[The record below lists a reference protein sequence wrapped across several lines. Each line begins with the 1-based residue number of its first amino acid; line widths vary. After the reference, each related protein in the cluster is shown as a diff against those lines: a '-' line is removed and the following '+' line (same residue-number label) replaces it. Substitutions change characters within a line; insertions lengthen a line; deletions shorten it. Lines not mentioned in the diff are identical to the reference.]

1 MSDISQMWERACSR
15 REQLGLT
22 DSLKMHNPT
31 CPDWAEALLNGFSQI
46 FLQRHPL
53 CGLLCLVAILIGAPA
68 LLGGALLGG
77 VAGLLT
83 AQRRCYPKAERQAGL
98 YSYNGVLLGLLI
110 SQHFAW
116 SALVPPLILACG
128 GLSAILTRQW
138 LKHATQPQDLPAYTA
153 PFVGLG
159 WLLLG
164 HAPENTLALIEPA
177 PFAVLTAPFTGLGQ
191 IMLLEQP
198 MAGGLIALGLLLAD
212 RRAAVWALSG
222 ASLGMLAGVWLNDPA
237 GALLGLHSYNPAL
250 AALALSPTRRQPWLP
265 LLGIGLAI
273 LLTPG
278 FAALHL
284 PALTAPFILACWLVR
299 AGQRMLR
306 KPHMD
311 SPFESP

>member
-15 REQLGLT
+15 REQLGLI

-83 AQRRCYPKAERQAGL
+83 AQRRGYPKAERQAGL

-237 GALLGLHSYNPAL
+237 GALLGLHSYN
-250 AALALSPTRRQPWLP
+250 RRWPPWP
-265 LLGIGLAI
+265 
-273 LLTPG
+273 
-278 FAALHL
+278 
-284 PALTAPFILACWLVR
+284 
-299 AGQRMLR
+299 
-306 KPHMD
+306 
-311 SPFESP
+311 

>member
-1 MSDISQMWERACSR
+1 
-15 REQLGLT
+15 
-22 DSLKMHNPT
+22 MHNPT

-53 CGLLCLVAILIGAPA
+53 CGLLCLLAIMLSAPA

-83 AQRRCYPKAERQAGL
+83 AQRRGYPKAERQAGL

-116 SALVPPLILACG
+116 SALLPPLTLACS
-128 GLSAILTRQW
+128 GLAAMLTRQW
-138 LKHATQPQDLPAYTA
+138 LKRASRPDDLPAYTA

-164 HAPENTLALIEPA
+164 TSPDSTFALTEPQTLSTLLAPI
-177 PFAVLTAPFTGLGQ
+177 TGLAQ
-191 IMLLEQP
+191 IMLLDHP
-198 MAGGLIALGLLLAD
+198 LAGALIALGLWLAN
-212 RRAAVWALSG
+212 RRAAVWALIG
-222 ASLGMLAGVWLNDPA
+222 ASTGVLIALLLGEPTS
-237 GALLGLHSYNPAL
+237 ALLGLHSYNPAL
-250 AALALSPTRRQPWLP
+250 AALALSQTRRQPWLP
-265 LLGIGLAI
+265 LLGILLAI
-273 LLTPG
+273 ILTSG

>member
-1 MSDISQMWERACSR
+1 
-15 REQLGLT
+15 
-22 DSLKMHNPT
+22 MHTPT

-53 CGLLCLVAILIGAPA
+53 CGLLCLLAILIGAPA

-83 AQRRCYPKAERQAGL
+83 AQRRDYPKAERQAGL

-116 SALVPPLILACG
+116 SALLPPLILACG

-138 LKHATQPQDLPAYTA
+138 LKHASRPHDLPAYTA

-164 HAPENTLALIEPA
+164 SVPHSALALGEPETLA
-177 PFAVLTAPFTGLGQ
+177 VLGAPFTGLAQ
-191 IMLLEQP
+191 IMLLDQP
-198 MAGGLIALGLLLAD
+198 LAGALIALGLWLAN
-212 RRAAVWALSG
+212 RRAAVWAVIG
-222 ASLGMLAGVWLNDPA
+222 ASSGVLIGWLLDDTRA
-237 GALLGLHSYNPAL
+237 ALLGLHSYNPAL
-250 AALALSPTRRQPWLP
+250 AALALSQARRQPWLP
-265 LLGIGLAI
+265 LLGILLAI

-284 PALTAPFILACWLVR
+284 PALTAPFILACWLVL
-299 AGQRMLR
+299 AGARILR
-306 KPHMD
+306 KPRMD

>member
-1 MSDISQMWERACSR
+1 
-15 REQLGLT
+15 
-22 DSLKMHNPT
+22 MHNST

-53 CGLLCLVAILIGAPA
+53 CGLLCLLAILIGAPA

-83 AQRRCYPKAERQAGL
+83 AQRRGYPKAERQAGL

-128 GLSAILTRQW
+128 GVSAMLVRQW
-138 LKHATQPQDLPAYTA
+138 LKYAAQPRDLPAYTA

-164 HAPENTLALIEPA
+164 TMAPATLALIEPDTLT
-177 PFAVLTAPFTGLGQ
+177 VLAAPFTGLAQ
-191 IMLLEQP
+191 VLLLDQP
-198 MAGGLIALGLLLAD
+198 LAGALIAVGVLLAD
-212 RRAAVWALSG
+212 RRAAVWSLLG
-222 ASLGMLAGVWLNDPA
+222 AIAGVLVA
-237 GALLGLHSYNPAL
+237 LLLGETSGALLGLHSYNPAL
-250 AALALSPTRRQPWLP
+250 AALALSQARRQPWLP

-284 PALTAPFILACWLVR
+284 PALTAPFILSCWLVR
-299 AGQRMLR
+299 ASQRMLR
-306 KPHMD
+306 TPRMD
-311 SPFESP
+311 RPFESP

>member
-1 MSDISQMWERACSR
+1 
-15 REQLGLT
+15 
-22 DSLKMHNPT
+22 MHTPT

-53 CGLLCLVAILIGAPA
+53 CGLLCLLAILVSAPA

-83 AQRRCYPKAERQAGL
+83 AQRRGYPKAERQAGI

-116 SALVPPLILACG
+116 SALLPPLILACG

-138 LKHATQPQDLPAYTA
+138 LKHASRPHDLPAYTA

-164 HAPENTLALIEPA
+164 SVPHSALALGEPETLA
-177 PFAVLTAPFTGLGQ
+177 VLSAPFTGLAQ
-191 IMLLEQP
+191 IMLLDQP
-198 MAGGLIALGLLLAD
+198 LAGVLIALGLWLAN
-212 RRAAVWALSG
+212 RRAAVWAVIG
-222 ASLGMLAGVWLNDPA
+222 ASSGVLIGWLLDDTSA
-237 GALLGLHSYNPAL
+237 ALLGLHSYNPAL
-250 AALALSPTRRQPWLP
+250 AALALSQARRQPWLP
-265 LLGIGLAI
+265 LLGILLAI

-299 AGQRMLR
+299 ASARILR
-306 KPHMD
+306 KPRMD

>member
-1 MSDISQMWERACSR
+1 
-15 REQLGLT
+15 
-22 DSLKMHNPT
+22 MHNPT

-53 CGLLCLVAILIGAPA
+53 CGLLCLLAILIGAPA
-68 LLGGALLGG
+68 LFGGALLGG

-83 AQRRCYPKAERQAGL
+83 AQRRDYPKAERQAGL

-116 SALVPPLILACG
+116 SALLPPLILACG

-138 LKHATQPQDLPAYTA
+138 LKHATQPDDLPAYTA

-164 HAPENTLALIEPA
+164 SVPHSTLALSEA
-177 PFAVLTAPFTGLGQ
+177 DTLAALGAPFTGLAQ
-191 IMLLEQP
+191 IMLLDQP
-198 MAGGLIALGLLLAD
+198 LAGALIALGLWLAN
-212 RRAAVWALSG
+212 RRAAVWAVIG
-222 ASLGMLAGVWLNDPA
+222 ASSGVLIALLLDETTA
-237 GALLGLHSYNPAL
+237 ALLGLHSYNPAL
-250 AALALSPTRRQPWLP
+250 AALALSQARHQPWLP
-265 LLGIGLAI
+265 LLGILLAI
-273 LLTPG
+273 VLTPG

-299 AGQRMLR
+299 AGGRILR
-306 KPHMD
+306 KPRMD

>member
-1 MSDISQMWERACSR
+1 
-15 REQLGLT
+15 
-22 DSLKMHNPT
+22 MHNQT

-53 CGLLCLVAILIGAPA
+53 CGLLCLLAILIGAPA

-83 AQRRCYPKAERQAGL
+83 AQRRGYPKVERQAGL
-98 YSYNGVLLGLLI
+98 YSYNGVLLGVLI

-116 SALVPPLILACG
+116 SALLPPLILACG
-128 GLSAILTRQW
+128 GLSAILTRHW
-138 LKHATQPQDLPAYTA
+138 LKHASQPDDLPAYTA

-164 HAPENTLALIEPA
+164 TVPPSTFAVTESDTL
-177 PFAVLTAPFTGLGQ
+177 AVLTAPFTGLAQ
-191 IMLLEQP
+191 IMLLDQP
-198 MAGGLIALGLLLAD
+198 VAGASIALGLWLAN
-212 RRAAVWALSG
+212 RRACVWALIG
-222 ASLGMLAGVWLNDPA
+222 ASAGMLIALWLQEPA
-237 GALLGLHSYNPAL
+237 SALLGLHGYNPAL
-250 AALALSPTRRQPWLP
+250 AALALSQVRRQPWLP
-265 LLGIGLAI
+265 LLGLLLAI

-299 AGQRMLR
+299 AGARVLR
-306 KPHMD
+306 KPRMD
-311 SPFESP
+311 RPFESP

>member
-1 MSDISQMWERACSR
+1 MPNQS
-15 REQLGLT
+15 
-22 DSLKMHNPT
+22 

-53 CGLLCLVAILIGAPA
+53 CGLLCLLAILIGAPA

-83 AQRRCYPKAERQAGL
+83 AQRRGYPKAERQAGL

-116 SALVPPLILACG
+116 SAVLPPLILACG
-128 GLSAILTRQW
+128 GLSAMLTRQW
-138 LKHATQPQDLPAYTA
+138 LKHATRPDDLPAYTA

-164 HAPENTLALIEPA
+164 SVPPSTFALAEADTLA
-177 PFAVLTAPFTGLGQ
+177 VLAAPFTGLAQ
-191 IMLLEQP
+191 IMLLDQP
-198 MAGGLIALGLLLAD
+198 LAGALIALGLWLAN
-212 RRAAVWALSG
+212 RRAALWALTG
-222 ASLGMLAGVWLNDPA
+222 ALCGVLIALLLDETA
-237 GALLGLHSYNPAL
+237 SALLGLHSYNPAL
-250 AALALSPTRRQPWLP
+250 AALALCQTRRHAWQP
-265 LLGIGLAI
+265 LLGILLAI
-273 LLTPG
+273 VLTPG

-299 AGQRMLR
+299 AGRRMLG
-306 KPHMD
+306 KPRMD

>member
-1 MSDISQMWERACSR
+1 MGTTRSHR
-15 REQLGLT
+15 LT
-22 DSLKMHNPT
+22 TMHNPT

-46 FLQRHPL
+46 FLQRQPL
-53 CGLLCLVAILIGAPA
+53 CGLLCLLAILIGAPA

-83 AQRRCYPKAERQAGL
+83 AQRRGYPKAERQAGL

-116 SALVPPLILACG
+116 SALLPPLILACG
-128 GLSAILTRQW
+128 GLAAMLTRQW
-138 LKHATQPQDLPAYTA
+138 LKYATRPDDLPAYTA

-164 HAPENTLALIEPA
+164 SVPQSPFALSEPDTFSILAA
-177 PFAVLTAPFTGLGQ
+177 PFMGLAQ

-198 MAGGLIALGLLLAD
+198 VAGALIALGLWLAN
-212 RRAAVWALSG
+212 RRAALWALIG
-222 ASLGMLAGVWLNDPA
+222 ASVGVLVALLLDEPA
-237 GALLGLHSYNPAL
+237 SALLGLHSYNPAL
-250 AALALSPTRRQPWLP
+250 AAVALSQTRRQPWLP
-265 LLGIGLAI
+265 LLGIALAI
-273 LLTPG
+273 ILTPS

-299 AGQRMLR
+299 AGRRMLSKR
-306 KPHMD
+306 RMD

>member
-1 MSDISQMWERACSR
+1 
-15 REQLGLT
+15 
-22 DSLKMHNPT
+22 MHNPT

-46 FLQRHPL
+46 FLQRQPL
-53 CGLLCLVAILIGAPA
+53 CGLLCLLAILIGAPA

-83 AQRRCYPKAERQAGL
+83 AQRRGYPKAERQAGL

-116 SALVPPLILACG
+116 SALLPPLIIACG
-128 GLSAILTRQW
+128 GLGAILTRQW
-138 LKHATQPQDLPAYTA
+138 LKHATRPDALPAYTV

-164 HAPENTLALIEPA
+164 TVPESTFALSEPD
-177 PFAVLTAPFTGLGQ
+177 PLAVLAAPFTGLAQ
-191 IMLLEQP
+191 IMLLDQP
-198 MAGGLIALGLLLAD
+198 LAGALIALGLLLAN
-212 RRAAVWALSG
+212 RRAALWALTG
-222 ASLGMLAGVWLNDPA
+222 AVGGVLIA
-237 GALLGLHSYNPAL
+237 LLMSETSSALLGLHSYNPAL
-250 AALALSPTRRQPWLP
+250 AALALSQARRQPWLP
-265 LLGIGLAI
+265 LLGILLAVI
-273 LLTPG
+273 LTPG

-299 AGQRMLR
+299 ASQRLFKAR
-306 KPHMD
+306 VD

>member
-1 MSDISQMWERACSR
+1 
-15 REQLGLT
+15 
-22 DSLKMHNPT
+22 MHTPT

-53 CGLLCLVAILIGAPA
+53 CGLLCLLAILVSAPA

-83 AQRRCYPKAERQAGL
+83 AQRRDYPKAERQAGL

-110 SQHFAW
+110 SQHFTW
-116 SALVPPLILACG
+116 SALLPPLILACG

-138 LKHATQPQDLPAYTA
+138 LRHASQPHDLPAYTA

-164 HAPENTLALIEPA
+164 GVPHSALALGEPETLA
-177 PFAVLTAPFTGLGQ
+177 VLGAPFTGLAQ
-191 IMLLEQP
+191 IMLVDQP
-198 MAGGLIALGLLLAD
+198 LTGALIALGLWLVN
-212 RRAAVWALSG
+212 RRAAVWAVIG
-222 ASLGMLAGVWLNDPA
+222 ASSGVLIGWLLDDTSA
-237 GALLGLHSYNPAL
+237 ALLGLHSYNPAL
-250 AALALSPTRRQPWLP
+250 AALALSQARRQPWLP
-265 LLGIGLAI
+265 LLGILLAI

-299 AGQRMLR
+299 ASARILR
-306 KPHMD
+306 KPRMD

>member
-1 MSDISQMWERACSR
+1 
-15 REQLGLT
+15 
-22 DSLKMHNPT
+22 MHNQT

-46 FLQRHPL
+46 FLQRQPL
-53 CGLLCLVAILIGAPA
+53 CGLLCLLAILIGAPA
-68 LLGGALLGG
+68 LLGSALLGG

-83 AQRRCYPKAERQAGL
+83 AQRRGYPKAERQAGL

-110 SQHFAW
+110 SEHFAW
-116 SALVPPLILACG
+116 SALLPPLILACG

-138 LKHATQPQDLPAYTA
+138 LKHATQPDDLPAYTA
-153 PFVGLG
+153 PFVMLG

-164 HAPENTLALIEPA
+164 TAAPNTFTLGAPDALAW
-177 PFAVLTAPFTGLGQ
+177 FSAPFTGLAQ
-191 IMLLEQP
+191 IMLLDQP
-198 MAGGLIALGLLLAD
+198 VAGVLIALGLWLAN
-212 RRAAVWALSG
+212 RRAAIWALIG
-222 ASLGMLAGVWLNDPA
+222 ASAGVLIGVMLEDST

-250 AALALSPTRRQPWLP
+250 AALALSQARRQAWLP
-265 LLGIGLAI
+265 LLGILLAI

-299 AGQRMLR
+299 AGRRIVQ
-306 KPHMD
+306 KPRMD